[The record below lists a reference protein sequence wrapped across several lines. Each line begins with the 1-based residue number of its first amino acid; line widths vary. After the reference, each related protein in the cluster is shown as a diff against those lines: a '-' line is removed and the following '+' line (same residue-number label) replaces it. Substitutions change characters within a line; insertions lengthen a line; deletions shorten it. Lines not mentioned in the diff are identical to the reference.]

1 MASKAR
7 GAASAGA
14 KVRTAAP
21 NRATA
26 RAAYSTKA
34 AKALGQPVPQAQW
47 DMPAGFRPDGQFA
60 TLKEVVDPKVPT
72 LSLAEVS
79 PEQRAELVVKRIER
93 QPDFRVTMF
102 PAGDI
107 DKDRAIAE
115 VKAQSKVGR
124 TLTEI
129 EQRVIANLVERA
141 ARMAGS

>member
-1 MASKAR
+1 MAKAR

-14 KVRTAAP
+14 KVKTTAAK
-21 NRATA
+21 RSSA
-26 RAAYSTKA
+26 RAAYSIKA
-34 AKALGQPVPQAQW
+34 AKALGQPVPQAQL

-60 TLKEVVDPKVPT
+60 TLKEVVDPNVPT

-93 QPDFRVTMF
+93 QPDFKIAMF

-107 DKDRAIAE
+107 DKARAIAE
-115 VKAQSKVGR
+115 VRAQSKVGK

-141 ARMAGS
+141 SG